1 MCLLVTCLLDNVFE
15 NKRLKTNTYFSC
27 YIIQTKVLLI
37 DGPRPV
43 PPKAASSTHSKDAV
57 SSREPSVNSS
67 PPVRRPVQQPKVLE
81 PKAALLL
88 GHHQVPLVASP
99 QLHIT
104 HIPDKLMPLYMH
116 HLHNMKMMPKRIE
129 KTNTKEE
136 DRRQQQEM
144 FEMMKIHQRL
154 LYTVIA
160 TIGIPVVL
168 LVVFYI
174 DVSLALRVII
184 IRISLPY
191 SQTYLKRT
199 PLNQK

>member
-1 MCLLVTCLLDNVFE
+1 M
-15 NKRLKTNTYFSC
+15 
-27 YIIQTKVLLI
+27 
-37 DGPRPV
+37 
-43 PPKAASSTHSKDAV
+43 
-57 SSREPSVNSS
+57 
-67 PPVRRPVQQPKVLE
+67 LE

-104 HIPDKLMPLYMH
+104 HIPDKLVPLYMH
-116 HLHNMKMMPKRIE
+116 HHHLHNTKPKRIE
-129 KTNTKEE
+129 KTNNREE

-154 LYTVIA
+154 LYTIIA

-174 DVSLALRVII
+174 EVSMYFHDLIH
-184 IRISLPY
+184 S
-191 SQTYLKRT
+191 SFF
-199 PLNQK
+199 

>member
-1 MCLLVTCLLDNVFE
+1 MDLLPLVLNLETLRVKSKHFLFLL
-15 NKRLKTNTYFSC
+15 L
-27 YIIQTKVLLI
+27 QAKVLLI
-37 DGPRPV
+37 EGPRPAV
-43 PPKAASSTHSKDAV
+43 PKVPSSSHSKDAM
-57 SSREPSVNSS
+57 SSREASVNSS
-67 PPVRRPVQQPKVLE
+67 PPIRRPVQQPKVLE

-116 HLHNMKMMPKRIE
+116 HHMHNIKAVPKRIE
-129 KTNTKEE
+129 KASSKEE
-136 DRRQQQEM
+136 ERRQQQEM

-154 LYTVIA
+154 LYTIIA

-174 DVSLALRVII
+174 EVSSGA
-184 IRISLPY
+184 
-191 SQTYLKRT
+191 
-199 PLNQK
+199 NF

>member
-1 MCLLVTCLLDNVFE
+1 M
-15 NKRLKTNTYFSC
+15 K
-27 YIIQTKVLLI
+27 
-37 DGPRPV
+37 
-43 PPKAASSTHSKDAV
+43 
-57 SSREPSVNSS
+57 SREPSVNSS

-116 HLHNMKMMPKRIE
+116 HLHNVKMMPKRIE
-129 KTNTKEE
+129 KTTTKEE

-154 LYTVIA
+154 LYTIIA

-174 DVSLALRVII
+174 DVSLALLHKCLYDAKHVLLCLLSCANPKVCKGLWIE
-184 IRISLPY
+184 SLIA
-191 SQTYLKRT
+191 
-199 PLNQK
+199 